1 MEETKRSY
9 KIVEDGRV
17 IAEFYTFDNAVI
29 FLGAYYSKYYKEP
42 VMDVRL
48 IRTIQT
54 GTIRE
59 GVDICEDA

>member
-1 MEETKRSY
+1 MGEIKRSY
-9 KIVEDGRV
+9 KIVDNGRV
-17 IAEFYTFDNAVI
+17 VAEFYTFDNAII

-54 GTIRE
+54 ETIRE
-59 GVDICEDA
+59 ED

>member
-17 IAEFYTFDNAVI
+17 IAEFYTFDNAII

-48 IRTIQT
+48 IRTYSNQDDSC
-54 GTIRE
+54 E
-59 GVDICEDA
+59 GD

>member
-1 MEETKRSY
+1 MGEMKRSY
-9 KIVEDGRV
+9 KIVDNGRV

-48 IRTIQT
+48 IRTYSNQ
-54 GTIRE
+54 
-59 GVDICEDA
+59 DDS

>member
-1 MEETKRSY
+1 MEEMKRSY
-9 KIVEDGRV
+9 KIVDNGRV

-48 IRTIQT
+48 IRTI
-54 GTIRE
+54 RE

>member
-42 VMDVRL
+42 VMDVRF
-48 IRTIQT
+48 IRTYSNQ
-54 GTIRE
+54 
-59 GVDICEDA
+59 DDS

>member
-1 MEETKRSY
+1 MEEMKCSY
-9 KIVEDGRV
+9 KIVEDGRI

-48 IRTIQT
+48 IRTYSNQ
-54 GTIRE
+54 
-59 GVDICEDA
+59 DDS